1 MKKAISWRE
10 LVSKTA
16 EKQKKAGMAVDFKK
30 VLDDAGKEWKVIK
43 SGKHDEYM
51 VAAAGTKKAA
61 SSSEKKEKKTKSKK
75 SLKNKKVKEAGA
87 QCDDSILEKLC
98 KSCKGKVQKIM
109 SGGKQSGGHMAAL
122 SPSEYNKIEK

>member
-16 EKQKKAGMAVDFKK
+16 EKQKKAGMSVDFKK

-75 SLKNKKVKEAGA
+75 SLKNKKVKA

-98 KSCKGKVQKIM
+98 KSCKGKVEKLM

-122 SPSEYNKIEK
+122 SPSDYKKIESM

>member
-16 EKQKKAGMAVDFKK
+16 EKQKKAGMSVDFKK

-75 SLKNKKVKEAGA
+75 SLKNKKVKA

-98 KSCKGKVQKIM
+98 KSCKGKVEKLM

-122 SPSEYNKIEK
+122 SPSDYNKIEKI